1 MHFEFDSSLD
11 AFRQEIREFL
21 AENLTEGMRLRQQY
35 EGTLFAGSKEDEREW
50 IRLLA
55 KKNWEVYAW
64 PKELGGQDW
73 SAMKQFV
80 FEDELYKGFAPP
92 ISFNVLH
99 MIGPV
104 IYRFGSEDLKA
115 RFLPGLRSGEIQF
128 CQGFS
133 EPGSGSDLASLRT
146 RADRVGDK
154 YVINGSKIWT
164 SGAHE
169 ANHCFCLVKTD
180 TTVKPQRGI
189 SMILIP
195 MDTPG
200 IQVRTIPQINGD
212 EEHLCQVFFEN
223 VEVPAGNLI
232 GEENM
237 GWTYAKKLLEGE
249 RTSSSYIFWNKR
261 EMRRLVNMAS
271 QEEQNGNP
279 IAKDLVWRSRLA
291 KIQAELIALEW
302 SVLRV
307 LANEEFA
314 KGLPAAASA
323 LKVRGSQLQQAITE
337 AQTDLLGE
345 KALRR
350 YSVHAMP
357 GDQGGMWPEHVLGRT
372 NTGLLLRAA
381 TVFGGSLQVQRN
393 IIAKAAFDL

>member
-1 MHFEFDSSLD
+1 MHFEFDPSLED
-11 AFRQEIREFL
+11 FRQEIRDFL
-21 AENLTEGMRLRQQY
+21 KENLPEDMRLRQLH
-35 EGTLFAGSKEDEREW
+35 EGTLFAGNKEDDRRW
-50 IRLLA
+50 LSILA
-55 KKNWEVYAW
+55 KKNWEVYCW
-64 PKELGGQDW
+64 PKDLGGLDW
-73 SAMKQFV
+73 SPLKQFV

-92 ISFNVLH
+92 LSFNILH

-104 IYRFGSEDLKA
+104 IYRFGSPELQA
-115 RFLPGLRSGEIQF
+115 RILPGLKNGEIQF

-154 YVINGSKIWT
+154 YIINGSKIWT

-169 ANHCFCLVKTD
+169 ANWCFCLVKTD

-200 IQVRTIPQINGD
+200 IQVRTIDQINSD
-212 EEHLCQVFFEN
+212 EKHLCQVFFEN
-223 VEVPAGNLI
+223 VEVSADNLI

-261 EMRRLVNMAS
+261 EMRRLVNMAT
-271 QEEQNGNP
+271 QEEAGGNP
-279 IAKDLVWRSRLA
+279 VAKDPAWRARIA

-307 LANEEFA
+307 LAKEEFA
-314 KGLPAAASA
+314 KGVGPASSA

-345 KALRR
+345 KAMRS
-350 YSVHAMP
+350 YSIHALP
-357 GDQGGMWPEHVLGRT
+357 GEEGAMWPEHVLGRT
-372 NTGLLLRAA
+372 NTGMILRAA